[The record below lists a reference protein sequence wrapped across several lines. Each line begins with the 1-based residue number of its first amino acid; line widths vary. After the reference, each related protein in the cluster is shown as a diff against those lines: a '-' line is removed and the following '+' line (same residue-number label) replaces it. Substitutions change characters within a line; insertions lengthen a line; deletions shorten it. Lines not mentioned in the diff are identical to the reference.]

1 MKNISVIGLGKLGI
15 CFALTLE
22 KQGYSVVGV
31 DVSEDYIKKINDKI
45 LVSPEPNVEYSL
57 EQSKNLTA
65 TTEIKMAMDHSDVLF
80 IFVAT
85 PSLPNGRYD
94 HEQIESVVKQLVQY
108 TYPSNS
114 KHIIIGCTTMPG
126 YCDSVHKRLQSHGY
140 TVSYNPEFIAQG
152 SVMSDLVSPDILLIG
167 EGSVSAG
174 DAIVEVY
181 SSILE
186 NKPTIHR
193 MSRKEAEITKIALN
207 CFLTTKIAFANMVGD
222 IAKAAG
228 CDSDIILSAIGSDDR
243 IGNKYL
249 KYGYG
254 FGGPCFPRDNRAFDL
269 FANDVSIDAVISK
282 ASDNANKLHLDF
294 QVNELKKK
302 YKKTEPIVF
311 SDVAYKLGTNIIEES
326 QKLALAVELAELG
339 YQIVIKDT
347 EEIISQIE
355 DLYGNKFNYQKK
367 YLDNNTVRRHH

>member
-1 MKNISVIGLGKLGI
+1 MKNITVIGVGKLGL

-22 KQGYSVVGV
+22 KQGYNVMGV
-31 DVSEDYIKKINDKI
+31 DVIEEYIKKINNKT
-45 LVSPEPNVEYSL
+45 LSSPEPQVQKHLIN
-57 EQSKNLTA
+57 SKNFVA
-65 TTEIKMAMDHSDVLF
+65 TTEIETGLEHSDILF
-80 IFVAT
+80 LFVAT
-85 PSLPNGRYD
+85 PSLDNGRYD
-94 HEQIESVVKQLVQY
+94 HSQIDKVVNQLTNY
-108 TYPSNS
+108 NSNKKE
-114 KHIIIGCTTMPG
+114 KHLIIGCTTMPG
-126 YCDSVHKRLQSHGY
+126 YCEGIQNILQPYRFS
-140 TVSYNPEFIAQG
+140 VSYNPEFIAQG
-152 SVMSDLVSPDILLIG
+152 SIMSDLESPDILLIG

-181 SSILE
+181 SSIIE

-193 MSRKEAEITKIALN
+193 MSTKEAEITKIALN
-207 CFLTTKIAFANMVGD
+207 CFLTTKIAYANMVGD
-222 IAKAAG
+222 IAKSAG
-228 CDSDIILSAIGSDDR
+228 CNPEIILNAVGSDSR
-243 IGNKYL
+243 VGNKNL

-269 FANDVSIDAVISK
+269 FSNDVGIDAVISK

-302 YKKTEPIVF
+302 YKKTEQIVF

-367 YLDNNTVRRHH
+367 YLDDKTVRRRH

>member
-1 MKNISVIGLGKLGI
+1 
-15 CFALTLE
+15 
-22 KQGYSVVGV
+22 
-31 DVSEDYIKKINDKI
+31 
-45 LVSPEPNVEYSL
+45 
-57 EQSKNLTA
+57 
-65 TTEIKMAMDHSDVLF
+65 
-80 IFVAT
+80 
-85 PSLPNGRYD
+85 
-94 HEQIESVVKQLVQY
+94 
-108 TYPSNS
+108 
-114 KHIIIGCTTMPG
+114 MPG
-126 YCDSVHKRLQSHGY
+126 YCEEIQNILKPYGFS
-140 TVSYNPEFIAQG
+140 VSYNPEFIAQG

-174 DAIVEVY
+174 DAIVELY

-193 MSRKEAEITKIALN
+193 MSPKEAEITKIALN

-294 QVNELKKK
+294 QVTELKKK
-302 YKKTEPIVF
+302 YKKTEPIIF

-339 YQIVIKDT
+339 YQIVIRDT

-355 DLYGNKFNYQKK
+355 ELYGNKFNYQKN
-367 YLDNNTVRRHH
+367 YLENNTVRRRH

>member
-15 CFALTLE
+15 C
-22 KQGYSVVGV
+22 
-31 DVSEDYIKKINDKI
+31 
-45 LVSPEPNVEYSL
+45 
-57 EQSKNLTA
+57 
-65 TTEIKMAMDHSDVLF
+65 
-80 IFVAT
+80 
-85 PSLPNGRYD
+85 
-94 HEQIESVVKQLVQY
+94 
-108 TYPSNS
+108 
-114 KHIIIGCTTMPG
+114 
-126 YCDSVHKRLQSHGY
+126 
-140 TVSYNPEFIAQG
+140 
-152 SVMSDLVSPDILLIG
+152 
-167 EGSVSAG
+167 
-174 DAIVEVY
+174 
-181 SSILE
+181 
-186 NKPTIHR
+186 
-193 MSRKEAEITKIALN
+193 
-207 CFLTTKIAFANMVGD
+207 FANMVGD

-302 YKKTEPIVF
+302 YKKTEQIVF

-347 EEIISQIE
+347 DEIISQVE

-367 YLDNNTVRRHH
+367 HLDNNTVRRHH